1 MRLKIAVVINHQ
13 RTVEAEQERKTAK
26 KVLQRS
32 INQLKKQSWKALYS
46 DLHKDIWVA
55 GYKIAVKHLWSLS
68 MPHNPTMDQKWI
80 CAENYF
86 LPLTKKDS
94 DGQRYQG
101 NKYHLSQWKSLC
113 QQLKR

>member
-55 GYKIAVKHLWSLS
+55 GY
-68 MPHNPTMDQKWI
+68 NPTMDQKWI

-101 NKYHLSQWKSLC
+101 NKYHISQWKSLC